1 MINYVRVLIKYVYV
15 ILLYVNDAYYVRNNY
30 YVLTWY
36 IFCAMALLVADYA
49 FSNTELWGE
58 GC

>member
-30 YVLTWY
+30 YVLTW
-36 IFCAMALLVADYA
+36 
-49 FSNTELWGE
+49 
-58 GC
+58 